1 MPEAYKRWIA
11 CGDNHGDMIDP
22 VAKRAFF
29 DFLKWF
35 KPQIRVH
42 LGDCFDFR
50 ALRRGAGDE
59 EKREPVR
66 EDVDAGLDFL
76 AKMQPTAFLR
86 GNHDE
91 RLWDFAINSRNAFLQ
106 DFCAGYASE
115 ISKAVNCPMLPYD
128 KRKGVYQIGR
138 LKVIHGYNTGIYA
151 ARMAAQAY
159 GSCIMGHVHAVD
171 SFSIP
176 GIEPREGRA
185 IGCLCK
191 LDMDYNRA
199 QLNTLRQGHGFAYGL
214 VFPNGNYSIW
224 QAREIDGAWVFP
236 SEFKVW
242 RATA

>member
-1 MPEAYKRWIA
+1 ML
-11 CGDNHGDMIDP
+11 DP
-22 VAKRAFF
+22 VAARAFF

-42 LGDCFDFR
+42 LGDAFDFR

-59 EKREPVR
+59 EKREPVQA
-66 EDVDAGLDFL
+66 DVDAGLDFMG
-76 AKMQPTAFLR
+76 KMKPTAFLR

-91 RLWDFAINSRNAFLQ
+91 RLWDFASNNRNQLLQ
-106 DFCAGYASE
+106 DFCAGYVSK
-115 ISKAVNCPMLPYD
+115 ISKSVNCPILPYD
-128 KRKGVYQIGR
+128 KRQGVHQIGR

-159 GSCIMGHVHAVD
+159 GSVIMGHVHRVD
-171 SFSIP
+171 SMPIP
-176 GIEPREGRA
+176 GVEPREGRA

-199 QLNTLRQGHGFAYGL
+199 QLNTLAQAHGFAYGL

-224 QAREIDGAWVFP
+224 QARDIDGAWVFP

-242 RATA
+242 RASA